1 MFRVSWLFIITVILI
16 LSLNSA
22 PSMAGNSVNVRGGEH
37 KNYSRIVFDWSVN
50 VNYTIKKQEN
60 KNIIIEFNKPADF
73 NFSKISSLKLPEIIS
88 IEKITDKSV
97 KITLSENNNYR
108 AFKAGKRIVIDIT
121 AKNRNTKPHQP
132 AKEKIKDNK
141 IDTKKITNKAESKIS
156 IPTNENIVID
166 KVEVKKIDAPQK
178 LEQAK
183 ENAINPIKIQISSTK
198 SIGIS
203 VFKRG
208 EYLWIVTDS
217 EAKTIQPRVKAIDKN
232 NTIKEE
238 IEAKETIGD
247 FDKFKINSG
256 TAFRAKILKDY
267 NIYVEG
273 EGLIWNIIL
282 TPAKKERKPI
292 EFVRNYNID
301 SKTKGN
307 ILWNAKNIRTILT
320 LKDPD
325 IGDELKIITVGKSND
340 YLGNPK
346 YFLHFDTLDSYVGM
360 AIRPKTDNLEV
371 KIIKGQGVKIS
382 RKEGLSLMPKKDFIL
397 LSNSKDN
404 KEESPNTYLISQAE
418 IPKGFDLIFNFRDWA
433 MGGVS
438 KMESNIEALLDG
450 IEKRDTT
457 NQVEILMTV
466 AKLYLSNGYGAEAIG
481 YLEYAALIMPE
492 LKESADFYALMG
504 AARMIN
510 SQYDLAFKY
519 LKMKS
524 LNEFEEINYWR
535 AVTLSKLGDWAQ
547 AASIAPQI
555 IAPIRN
561 YPKQL
566 RVKMALDL
574 AEIALKNANVK
585 LGEEYLSIVEADK
598 SNIEEK
604 YAAAYNYLK
613 GEVFRQKGEP
623 EKSYEYWE
631 PLTEIEDDYYRT
643 RASLAYASLL
653 LEEGDITP
661 AKAIDMM
668 EPLRYAWRGDELEA
682 SINLRLG
689 MVYMQYGD
697 YLKGLSTLRNTA
709 SFFSDTILGRKMTD
723 IMTQTFYDIFLGDK
737 VDAITPLD
745 AVTVYEE
752 FRELTPAGKKGDL
765 LVQSL
770 ADRLI
775 KADLLGRA
783 AKLLQHQ
790 IDYRLEGKEAAEIAI
805 KLAAVYL
812 MDGEYDRAL
821 ETIEKAS
828 ELYGNDTPPEIIK
841 EIALLKARAL
851 SKKGKYKEAINELY
865 GLEQDIDVLKMRAD
879 ISWQTG
885 RWSDSSD
892 ALREIVREMGIKGGK
907 DLTEPEAEI
916 ILNWAISLNLA
927 GNRTS
932 LNNLA
937 NTYGNAMAKT
947 SKANQFDV
955 VTRQRQNAILAS
967 RDTIASMVKEV
978 DIFKDFLETYKKSK

>member
-1 MFRVSWLFIITVILI
+1 MFRVSWLFIITMILI
-16 LSLNSA
+16 LSVNSTS
-22 PSMAGNSVNVRGGEH
+22 SMAGNSVNIRGGEH
-37 KNYSRIVFDWSVN
+37 ENYSRIVFDWPVN
-50 VNYTIKKQEN
+50 VGYIIKKQSDN
-60 KNIIIEFNKPADF
+60 NIIIEFDKSADF
-73 NFSKISSLKLPEIIS
+73 NFSKISSLKLPEIKS

-97 KITLSENNNYR
+97 KIILSENNDYR
-108 AFKAGKRIVIDIT
+108 NFKAGKRIVIDIT
-121 AKNRNTKPHQP
+121 AKNRNIKKPETSP
-132 AKEKIKDNK
+132 EPVKEKIKNAK
-141 IDTKKITNKAESKIS
+141 IDTKKIIDKSENKIS
-156 IPTNENIVID
+156 TPKNENIIID
-166 KVEVKKIDAPQK
+166 KIDVKKAKAPK
-178 LEQAK
+178 KSETPK
-183 ENAINPIKIQISSTK
+183 ENVAKPIKIQISSTQT
-198 SIGIS
+198 IGLS

-208 EYLWIVTDS
+208 KYLWIVTDS
-217 EAKTIQPRVKAIDKN
+217 EAKTIRPRVKT
-232 NTIKEE
+232 NTIKKEL
-238 IEAKETIGD
+238 EAKESIGD
-247 FDKFKINSG
+247 FKKIDINSG
-256 TAFRAKILKDY
+256 TAFKAEILKDY

-273 EGLIWNIIL
+273 GGLIWNIIL
-282 TPAKKERKPI
+282 TPEKKERQPI

-307 ILWNAKNIRTILT
+307 ILWDSKNIRTILT
-320 LKDPD
+320 LKDSD
-325 IGDELKIITVGKSND
+325 IGDELKIITVGKSED
-340 YLGNPK
+340 YLGSPK
-346 YFLHFDTLDSYVGM
+346 YFLDFDTLDSYVGM
-360 AIRPKTDNLEV
+360 AIRPKTDDIEV

-382 RKEGLSLMPKKDFIL
+382 RTDGLSLMPKEDFIL
-397 LSNSKDN
+397 FSQRKDN
-404 KEESPNTYLISQAE
+404 GDDEFNSYLISQAE
-418 IPKGFDLIFNFRDWA
+418 IPKEFDLIFNFRDWA

-450 IEKRDTT
+450 IEKRDAI
-457 NQVEILMTV
+457 NQVETLMTV
-466 AKLYLSNGYGAEAIG
+466 AKLYLANGYGAEAIG
-481 YLEYAALIMPE
+481 YFKYAALIMPE

-510 SQYDLAFKY
+510 AQYDLAFKN
-519 LKMKS
+519 LRNKA
-524 LNEFEEINYWR
+524 LDEFEEINYWK

-547 AASIAPQI
+547 AADIAPKI
-555 IAPIRN
+555 VEPIRN

-574 AEIALKNANVK
+574 AEIALKDANVK
-585 LGEEYLSIVEADK
+585 LGEKYLAIVEADK
-598 SNIEEK
+598 SNIEER
-604 YAAAYNYLK
+604 YYAAYNYLK

-623 EKSYEYWE
+623 DKSYEYWE

-643 RASLAYASLL
+643 RASLAYASLQ
-653 LEEGDITP
+653 LEEGEITP
-661 AKAIDMM
+661 AAAIDRI
-668 EPLRYAWRGDELEA
+668 EALRYAWRGDELEA

-709 SFFSDTILGRKMTD
+709 PFFPNTILGRKMTD
-723 IMTQTFYDIFLGDK
+723 IMTKTFYDIFLGDK

-752 FRELTPAGKKGDL
+752 FRELTPAGHEGDL
-765 LVQSL
+765 LAQSL

-790 IDYRLEGKEAAEIAI
+790 IDYRLEGKEAARIAI

-828 ELYGNDTPPEIIK
+828 ELYGNDASPEIVK

-885 RWSDSSD
+885 KWSDSSE
-892 ALREIVREMGIKGGK
+892 ALREIVREMGIKRGK
-907 DLTEPEAEI
+907 TLTEQEAEI

-932 LNNLA
+932 LNSLA
-937 NTYGNAMAKT
+937 NTYGDAMAKT
-947 SKANQFDV
+947 SKASQFDV

-967 RDTIASMVKEV
+967 RDTIASMVNEV